1 VRSAAFVAGL
11 AWKRIRR
18 RDSGALVTVL
28 GLAVATTV
36 LAGVLAGVTIATD
49 RSTAQAIERIP
60 TSERSVRAVWFG
72 IPGDRTERLAAL
84 DEAVGDAFAG
94 IGLDGPTPL
103 ILFRESTV
111 AGQFVGITAVDRVS
125 EHVILRSGRMPR
137 TCTPARC
144 EVLRLRGRGE
154 LPSAPGLRLVE
165 VGTATLRSRQLY
177 GDFLLSS
184 DAATAD
190 ATIPPEL
197 GETSEYHRP
206 PPPPLVVAEGR
217 AALENAAPL
226 ARTYRTY
233 AWVWPIGPGQPR
245 QWDVDELVANT
256 ERARVDLTEYST
268 SFAVEAPVDEL
279 RAAERSANVAGTRLL
294 LVGGEGAALLLA
306 FTILA
311 ARGMRRDLEAARRR
325 LTWFGAQRWQLWLLG
340 GLESAAVAFVG
351 VIAGWILGVAVGGA
365 VAGIGGAPAVDVLR
379 ESVLS
384 SLGVGLALATAAIAA
399 VLVWITVS
407 LPAGKLG
414 RRGLLDAVAIG
425 AILVVAVLLA
435 GGAADEDQ
443 LARGEGTALLLLL
456 LPGLI
461 AIAAALAVA
470 RVFPTLARWWSDR
483 SGRNL
488 PSRLAAI
495 GLARGPGAAVATV
508 AFLTIAFAVAL
519 LAEGYRATLVRG
531 DREQAAFQVPHDV
544 VVREDL
550 QNLVRVFDAAPLERF
565 DELVGDRGA
574 ARPVLRVTGGG
585 GRAERLSGVTVLGL
599 DGDAIEN
606 VGVWRDEWGSGRGL
620 ADLAALVRP
629 ATPSEMRGVPL
640 ARGRIA
646 LKVGPGLVSLAA
658 IVRSVDGSFRR
669 VELGESEPRSSTVLT
684 ARVPRN
690 ALLTRL
696 DVVPPPRLIERGAD
710 AGIGFFATVPLSGP
724 LALRLRDWT
733 GVGGAVVR
741 PTQTGVSVRVPL
753 TLQRSS
759 GLRSPQP
766 TDAVPPAVLVT
777 PRLAELV
784 GGVGEILPLQIG
796 GGSVPVKV
804 AGVVQRFP
812 GTSDEAVVGDRG
824 ALRTAI
830 NTAAPGA
837 ARENE
842 VWLDAEP
849 DRLEEITDALTR
861 APYRALDVTAQADVE
876 AEARRDPLAH
886 GTLLA
891 LVGTA
896 AVALFLAAL
905 GLALAVR
912 ADLRDDGGEH
922 FDLEAQGASP
932 AFLRRVVRARAATV
946 SAVGLFGGIATGLG
960 LLLLV
965 TRVVTVTARGGD
977 AEPPLAVVVDPA
989 FVVLGVALFAL
1000 LSVVLVGGA
1009 TRRAFAG
1016 ERGPAYRETD

>member
-1 VRSAAFVAGL
+1 MRSAWYVAGL
-11 AWKRIRR
+11 AWRRLRR

-28 GLAVATTV
+28 GLAVATVV

-72 IPGDRTERLAAL
+72 IPGDPSERLAVL
-84 DEAVGDAFAG
+84 DDAVDDAFAG
-94 IGLDGPTPL
+94 FGLDGPTPL

-111 AGQFVGITAVDRVS
+111 AGRFVGITAVDGVS
-125 EHVILRSGRMPR
+125 EHVLLRSGRLPR
-137 TCTPARC
+137 TCTAARC
-144 EVLRLRGRGE
+144 EVLRLRGRGA

-165 VGTATLRSRQLY
+165 VGTAKLRSRQLF

-184 DAATAD
+184 DAAAAD

-206 PPPPLVVAEGR
+206 RPPPLVVAEGR
-217 AALENAAPL
+217 DALETAMPL

-233 AWVWPIGPGQPR
+233 AWVWPIGPGEPR
-245 QWDVDELVANT
+245 QWDVDELVART
-256 ERARVDLTEYST
+256 ERARLDLAEQSM
-268 SFAVEAPVDEL
+268 SFAVDAPVEEL

-311 ARGMRRDLEAARRR
+311 ARGLRRDLEAARRR
-325 LTWFGAQRWQLWLLG
+325 LTWFGAQRWQLALLS
-340 GLESAAVAFVG
+340 GLESSAVALIG
-351 VIAGWILGVAVGGA
+351 VVLGWF
-365 VAGIGGAPAVDVLR
+365 AGIGVAGVVAGLAGAPAVDVLR

-384 SLGVGLALATAAIAA
+384 PVGVGLAAATALVAA

-407 LPAGKLG
+407 LPQREGARVGA
-414 RRGLLDAVAIG
+414 LDVVAVA
-425 AILVVAVLLA
+425 ALLVVAVSLA
-435 GGAADEDQ
+435 GGAADEEQ
-443 LARGEGTALLLLL
+443 LAQGEGTALLLLL

-461 AIAAALAVA
+461 VIAAALAVA
-470 RVFPTLARWWSDR
+470 RIFPSLARWWSER
-483 SGRNL
+483 SRRSL

-550 QNLVRVFDAAPLERF
+550 RNLVRVFDAAPLRRF
-565 DELVGDRGA
+565 DELVGDEGA

-599 DGDAIEN
+599 DGDAIAN
-606 VGVWRDEWGSGRGL
+606 VAVWRDEWGSGKGTAEL
-620 ADLAALVRP
+620 AELVRP
-629 ATPSEMRGVPL
+629 PTRMDMSGVPL
-640 ARGRIA
+640 PDGRIA
-646 LKVGPGLVSLAA
+646 LGVGPALVSLAA
-658 IVRSVDGSFRR
+658 IIRSDDGSFRR
-669 VELGESEPRSSTVLT
+669 VELGEARRRSPTDLT

-696 DVVPPPRLIERGAD
+696 EVVPPPRLIERGAD
-710 AGIGFFATVPLSGP
+710 AGIGFFDTVALSGQ
-724 LALRLRDWT
+724 LARQLREWP
-733 GVGGAVVR
+733 GIGGAVVR
-741 PTQTGVSVRVPL
+741 PTRSGVSVRVPL

-759 GLRSPQP
+759 GLRAPQP
-766 TDAVPPAVLVT
+766 TDASPPAVLVT
-777 PRLAELV
+777 PRLAELA
-784 GGVGEILPLQIG
+784 GGVGETLPLQIG
-796 GGSVPVKV
+796 GGSVPVRV
-804 AGVVQRFP
+804 AGVVERFP
-812 GTSDEAVVGDRG
+812 GTSDESVVGDRG

-842 VWLDAEP
+842 VWLDVEP
-849 DRLEEITDALTR
+849 DRLGAVTDELTR
-861 APYRALDVTAQADVE
+861 APFRVLDATARADVE

-891 LVGTA
+891 LIGTA
-896 AVALFLAAL
+896 AVALLLAAL

-946 SAVGLFGGIATGLG
+946 SAVGLVGGIATGLA

-977 AEPPLAVVVDPA
+977 AEPPLAVVIDPA
-989 FVVLGVALFAL
+989 LVVLGVALFAL
-1000 LSVVLVGGA
+1000 LAVLLVGGA

-1016 ERGPAYRETD
+1016 ERGPTFRETD